1 MIRSSD
7 ERRFDGP
14 EFIDLGTA
22 AERMNL
28 TKDRVMDLVRIGALR
43 YQMVGNE
50 PWVQPAILTGAVP
63 E

>member
-1 MIRSSD
+1 
-7 ERRFDGP
+7 
-14 EFIDLGTA
+14 
-22 AERMNL
+22 
-28 TKDRVMDLVRIGALR
+28 MDLVRIGALR